1 MLKTSMEEAVASE
14 FKHVDQRN
22 KQQYNDLMNR
32 LDELKKEIEV
42 AGKNKATKKEMKDN
56 ISKVIELVDEK
67 VSLKEV

>member
-1 MLKTSMEEAVASE
+1 
-14 FKHVDQRN
+14 
-22 KQQYNDLMNR
+22 MNR

-42 AGKNKATKKEMKDN
+42 AGKNKATKKDMKDN